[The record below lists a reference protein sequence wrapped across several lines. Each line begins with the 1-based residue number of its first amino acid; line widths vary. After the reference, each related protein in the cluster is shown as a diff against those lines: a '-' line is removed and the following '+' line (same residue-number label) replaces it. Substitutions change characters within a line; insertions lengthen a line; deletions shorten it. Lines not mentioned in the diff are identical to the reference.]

1 MKLRLFLSITLTFC
15 LATSNLMGQED
26 SVTIRGEYNPNSIRP
41 VRTED
46 IMFRMRVWSWMDL
59 REKVNSRW
67 NAQGNE
73 IVKLLL
79 EGAMDEID
87 GITAYRADSIRNPEG
102 DFLDEDIITPQQ
114 VQARMLIP
122 VEDTGDLGGMS
133 IDDLLGGAG
142 LGGAEDSITNAGNQE
157 ASPYYQ
163 FDEILLLELCED
175 FIIDKRRSRGYWDI
189 QSISLVLNPTQTRA
203 ATTAVIAR
211 FKYKDVVA
219 YMKKFPKQARW
230 YNASNP
236 GQKVSFSE
244 AFDLRMFDARPIRY
258 SNPNNGRIEDVQGV
272 EGLNAILASQRFKN
286 KLLEYEHN
294 LWEY

>member
-1 MKLRLFLSITLTFC
+1 MKLRYFLSITLCMVAF
-15 LATSNLMGQED
+15 NLMGQED
-26 SVTIRGEYNPNSIRP
+26 SVVIRGEYNPNSIRP

-46 IMFRMRVWSWMDL
+46 VMFRMRVWSWMDL

-67 NAQGNE
+67 TAEGSE

-79 EGAMDEID
+79 GGAMDEID
-87 GITAYRADSIRNPEG
+87 GITAYKADSVRNPEG

-122 VEDTGDLGGMS
+122 QQDTGDLPGGLN
-133 IDDLLGGAG
+133 IDDLLGD
-142 LGGAEDSITNAGNQE
+142 LGGAEDSVTNVGNQE

-203 ATTAVIAR
+203 GTTGIVAR
-211 FKYKDVVA
+211 FRYKDVVE
-219 YMKKFPKQARW
+219 YLKKYPKQARW

-236 GQKVSFSE
+236 GQKISFAE

-258 SNPNNGRIEDVQGV
+258 SNPTNGRIEDVEGV
-272 EGLNAILASQRFKN
+272 QGLNAILASQRFKN